1 MNRSQLARAKQR
13 GLTFIE
19 ILAALTVLALTIGT
33 VAPSMG
39 QMRDRRH
46 LEGASAQLATDL
58 RYARSLAVAHRAPV
72 RLSLHSQAGGSC
84 YVVHTGPAAACGC
97 ANDGS
102 ATCTAN
108 GQVIKAV
115 GFEASGPVRLSSNSG
130 SMLFDPDRGT
140 VTPTGTVR
148 LQLANGPALHQIIN
162 IMGRVRACSPAGAMA
177 GYPAC

>member
-1 MNRSQLARAKQR
+1 MSRSQLSRAKQR

-19 ILAALTVLALTIGT
+19 ILATLTVLALTIGT

-72 RLSLHSQAGGSC
+72 RVSMHSQAGGSC

-97 ANDGS
+97 TSDGS

-115 GFEASGPVRLSSNSG
+115 GFEATGPVRLSSNSG

-148 LQLANGPALHQIIN
+148 LQLANGPALHQVIN
-162 IMGRVRACSPAGAMA
+162 IMGRVRACSPGSAVA